1 MLEPK
6 VQFFEIGVIK
16 FLNNLVIIGTCAFT
30 AYLLFSNLP
39 WYLANVAGTDGAVS
53 IFGLIVLAVIGTA
66 VFSSTDIRYVK
77 ILSVGS
83 SLLFLALMVF
93 LWLGTLQETHGLSGY
108 LTTLGLIGGYFTNIE
123 KFMLPINDYHEFY
136 LYWWFAWSIMIGQFT
151 ARFVGGLKTYQVMAA
166 MIVIPSIPIAL
177 WFTVLYQYH
186 LNEWPIT
193 GIMNWSMVF
202 VGVTF
207 VINSLDSLIRLYTDN
222 LDLTVERLGRLKYW
236 SGNFIVLSLLTI
248 AFQGDFLEIQWIG
261 ALVILIYFLCFLYVL
276 SNRNKFKSSLLD

>member
-1 MLEPK
+1 ML
-6 VQFFEIGVIK
+6 
-16 FLNNLVIIGTCAFT
+16 
-30 AYLLFSNLP
+30 
-39 WYLANVAGTDGAVS
+39 
-53 IFGLIVLAVIGTA
+53 
-66 VFSSTDIRYVK
+66 
-77 ILSVGS
+77 
-83 SLLFLALMVF
+83 F
-93 LWLGTLQETHGLSGY
+93 LWLGTLQETPSLSGY